1 MNVFFCKKPTI
12 IPGIQH
18 LKLTD
23 YAFYDTLTQQP
34 FVEQIWLFG
43 SRARGDNQDRADI
56 DIAIYC
62 PAATAKDW
70 LHILDIID
78 DADTLLKIDCL
89 RLDELDDASAFK
101 QAIEREGLKLYE
113 RQHA

>member
-1 MNVFFCKKPTI
+1 MKI
-12 IPGIQH
+12 
-18 LKLTD
+18 TD
-23 YAFYDTLTQQP
+23 YAFYNELTRQA

-62 PAATAKDW
+62 PTATAKDW
-70 LHILDIID
+70 LHILGVID

-89 RLDELDDASAFK
+89 RLDEMDDDSAIK
-101 QAIEREGLKLYE
+101 QAIEREGIKLYE
-113 RQHA
+113 KH

>member
-1 MNVFFCKKPTI
+1 MKI
-12 IPGIQH
+12 
-18 LKLTD
+18 TD
-23 YAFYDTLTQQP
+23 YSFYHNLTQQP
-34 FVEQIWLFG
+34 FVERIWLFG

-78 DADTLLKIDCL
+78 DADTLLEIDCL
-89 RLDELDDASAFK
+89 RLDELREDSAIK
-101 QAIEREGLKLYE
+101 QSIEREGVKLYE
-113 RQHA
+113 RQHACKALKLS

>member
-1 MNVFFCKKPTI
+1 MKI
-12 IPGIQH
+12 
-18 LKLTD
+18 TD
-23 YAFYDTLTQQP
+23 YAFYTKLTQQP

-62 PAATAKDW
+62 PTATAKDW
-70 LHILDIID
+70 LKILNIID

-89 RLDELDDASAFK
+89 RLDGMDDDSAIK
-101 QAIEREGLKLYE
+101 QAIEREGVKLYE
-113 RQHA
+113 KR